1 MFEALKAVHLLGL
14 FLGGAASLGNA
25 VLLKRVLAAGGPP
38 PPMVADAMQVLAK
51 MGLGAILVLW
61 ATGIPL
67 AVMTG
72 AFATGGPLFSL
83 KLLLAAIVLVLVP
96 LMTWLR
102 LQMAAGKRPPNP
114 ALIGRLALIVRWL
127 VVAAIVLAV
136 WVFK

>member
-1 MFEALKAVHLLGL
+1 MFEALKAVHLLCL
-14 FLGGAASLGNA
+14 LLGGAASLGNA
-25 VLLKRVLAAGGPP
+25 VLLKRVMAAGGPP

-51 MGLGAILVLW
+51 MGLGAIIVFW